1 MWDFWFFSVQ
11 VEYRKAY
18 WYCEGRLNFKCKR
31 GAITMRGVGGVALP
45 LWVGGGGG
53 GGGAFIFEWG
63 LMSVPHGNYP
73 EDKSGY
79 QKKSR
84 FLEMHPVE
92 GWPGLCTFV
101 VVLSYCETSKLR
113 DLIGNRKICFATR
126 SERQLSVRTWSG
138 WDYTIG
144 KLPEWCT
151 KIYISRMKITIY
163 YTSAWHEY

>member
-1 MWDFWFFSVQ
+1 MNTEKLIGTVKEDLISNV
-11 VEYRKAY
+11 K
-18 WYCEGRLNFKCKR
+18 EGQLLC
-31 GAITMRGVGGVALP
+31 GGWGGLRYP
-45 LWVGGGGG
+45 SELGGGGGG

-79 QKKSR
+79 QKNSR
-84 FLEMHPVE
+84 FLEMHPVK

-126 SERQLSVRTWSG
+126 SERQLSVRTWS
-138 WDYTIG
+138 D
-144 KLPEWCT
+144 
-151 KIYISRMKITIY
+151 
-163 YTSAWHEY
+163 